1 MEAAPRKFEFAFRR
15 EIEVGEVHSKER
27 IFVFDVGAQEFEGP
41 VFKSQD
47 ELGKMPGLLVIEA
60 MRQVSRG
67 EDVTVPVKDST
78 RIPILENARPAID

>member
-27 IFVFDVGAQEFEGP
+27 IFVFDVGAQKLEGP

-67 EDVTVPVKDST
+67 EDVTLPVKDST
-78 RIPILENARPAID
+78 GIPILENARPAID